1 MLDRSMGE
9 EGAPRGI
16 YRADDRRGKKV
27 GINGGRVQLRK

>member
-1 MLDRSMGE
+1 MGE
-9 EGAPRGI
+9 GGAPRGI